1 MGCGGYHRD
10 QGNFYFFFSILS
22 PRLHPI
28 HEAKRRRN
36 ALFNSGPSCQWDSN
50 KVAVR

>member
-1 MGCGGYHRD
+1 MGCDGYHRD
-10 QGNFYFFFSILS
+10 EGNFYFFFSFFS

-28 HEAKRRRN
+28 HEAERRN
-36 ALFNSGPSCQWDSN
+36 ALFNKGSSCCWDSN